1 MNWTGGR
8 LQRHSKAN
16 ANPALKKQRHYFA
29 KARLRLQNGNAPPSP
44 PSLSIF
50 KGFDPA
56 VPTIDPDNIHNNEPP
71 ERIATDN
78 KGVDRPHTRDRDPR
92 ERQPSPQHSQC
103 AEPQLDPVPPGDPLI
118 DLKRR
123 LLQKTDWVG
132 LAATKP
138 AQIRFQPAEEMERIG
153 RRRKVTKQEPKQR
166 APQTHRLQ
174 PHHNIIQPFRHRD
187 SQSVQP
193 CLNEKEYSIRI
204 GSNIHQTQTTKE
216 SFQQSIRSPLSQSTH
231 PDSMLLDKLDVP
243 LIPTRVPRQEL
254 RKDEVLRVKSVSSGL
269 ISLKDARNM
278 KTFDEV
284 LHRSS
289 SQVREM
295 PSVRTGKV
303 ADDSLMASTTKLH
316 QQGSDSDLMPGPRLL
331 ADTPSLPSMPQLQE
345 HLASRIRQT
354 SSEQTSQL
362 NVAEPGQVTSAR
374 LAFSGSRRQA
384 HRFTLDE
391 QASAEQEVDISSDPP
406 LEVSGRRS
414 PIRSKQYEQ
423 QRLLSDQVW
432 KANAPLNDVATLS
445 TISSD
450 HYTQKRHDGH
460 DVRPPTFDI
469 NHRQA
474 FDREDSSFG
483 GRNTRTSQPNM
494 NWRSRFE
501 RAKTEHQRD
510 VAKEGTPYG
519 LPQGSTQAM
528 SDENEAWMKYVFPK
542 DFGRIQT
549 TFSFAKP
556 GPKAP
561 SSRASFTSWQN
572 TGSQVAISSHPAI
585 FQYSPPKP
593 HVARS
598 QMSIATAAN
607 ATMFSPSQAP
617 ATGTSETETDFLSR
631 FSPMEGVID
640 ERLADG
646 SVYNNPARTE
656 KSWATLQI
664 DGKPA
669 HSRPHMSAYTQT
681 IDRAT
686 GKRTALEAFNEEA
699 MSRGAAYLPTWN
711 RQPLHP
717 ITQPRLWSSDNA
729 SDSSHQAEAQI
740 EGQYHRTPYQQYS
753 PLRSHLPLAS
763 SANSSAA
770 SSSQRQ
776 RSVPFPMGYSPTSVS
791 VANRKMQPPSRRL
804 PASGPF
810 SDQST
815 TGAKS
820 QTMNDR
826 KYGGGNLSI

>member
-29 KARLRLQNGNAPPSP
+29 KARLRLQNGNVPPSP

-50 KGFDPA
+50 KALDPA
-56 VPTIDPDNIHNNEPP
+56 VPTIDPENIHKHQPP
-71 ERIATDN
+71 ERIATN
-78 KGVDRPHTRDRDPR
+78 SKGLDRPHTRDRDPL
-92 ERQPSPQHSQC
+92 ERQPSSRQSQR
-103 AEPQLDPVPPGDPLI
+103 AETQLKSVPPGDPLI

-153 RRRKVTKQEPKQR
+153 RRRKVTKQERKQR
-166 APQTHRLQ
+166 PPQTHRLQ

-193 CLNEKEYSIRI
+193 FINEKDYSIRI

-216 SFQQSIRSPLSQSTH
+216 SFQQSIRSSQSQSTH
-231 PDSMLLDKLDVP
+231 PESMLLDKLDPP

-254 RKDEVLRVKSVSSGL
+254 RNDKALRVQSVSSGL
-269 ISLKDARNM
+269 ISLRDARNL

-284 LHRSS
+284 LQRSS

-295 PSVRTGKV
+295 PSVRTGKG
-303 ADDSLMASTTKLH
+303 ADDTLMASNTRLH
-316 QQGSDSDLMPGPRLL
+316 QQASDSDLMPGTRLA

-345 HLASRIRQT
+345 YSASRIRQT

-362 NVAEPGQVTSAR
+362 NVAEPGQVASAR
-374 LAFSGSRRQA
+374 LPFSDSRRQA

-391 QASAEQEVDISSDPP
+391 QASVEQEVDTSSYPP
-406 LEVSGRRS
+406 LETSGRRS

-432 KANAPLNDVATLS
+432 KANAPLNDVATP
-445 TISSD
+445 TTVSSG

-460 DVRPPTFDI
+460 DVRPPAFD
-469 NHRQA
+469 NSHRQA
-474 FDREDSSFG
+474 FDREDSSSER
-483 GRNTRTSQPNM
+483 RNTRTPRPNM
-494 NWRSRFE
+494 DWRSRFE
-501 RAKTEHQRD
+501 RAKAEHQKD

-528 SDENEAWMKYVFPK
+528 SDENEAWMKYVFPE

-556 GPKAP
+556 GTKAP
-561 SSRASFTSWQN
+561 FSRASFTSWQN
-572 TGSQVAISSHPAI
+572 KGSQVAVGSNPPI
-585 FQYSPPKP
+585 FRYSPPKS
-593 HVARS
+593 HIARS

-617 ATGTSETETDFLSR
+617 AAGTSGTETDFLSR
-631 FSPMEGVID
+631 YSPMEGVID

-656 KSWATLQI
+656 KSWAALPTE
-664 DGKPA
+664 GRPA
-669 HSRPHMSAYTQT
+669 HSRPYMSAYAQT
-681 IDRAT
+681 LDRTT

-699 MSRGAAYLPTWN
+699 LPRRAAYLPTWN

-717 ITQPRLWSSDNA
+717 ITQPRLWSSDNT
-729 SDSSHQAEAQI
+729 SDSSHQAKSQI
-740 EGQYHRTPYQQYS
+740 EEQHHRTLYQPYS
-753 PLRSHLPLAS
+753 PLRSHLPLGS
-763 SANSSAA
+763 PANSSAA
-770 SSSQRQ
+770 SSRQRQ
-776 RSVPFPMGYSPTSVS
+776 CSVPFPLGYSPTSAVT
-791 VANRKMQPPSRRL
+791 VNRRMHRPSSRI

-810 SDQST
+810 SDLST
-815 TGAKS
+815 TGARS
-820 QTMNDR
+820 QKMD
-826 KYGGGNLSI
+826 GGGNGGNKAST

>member
-56 VPTIDPDNIHNNEPP
+56 APTVNTDNIHRSEPP
-71 ERIATDN
+71 ERIAIDS
-78 KGVDRPHTRDRDPR
+78 KGVDRPHTRDRDPL
-92 ERQPSPQHSQC
+92 ERQPSPQHSQR
-103 AEPQLDPVPPGDPLI
+103 AEMQLNPVPPGDPLI

-138 AQIRFQPAEEMERIG
+138 AQIKFQPAEEMERIG
-153 RRRKVTKQEPKQR
+153 RRRKVTKQERKQR

-193 CLNEKEYSIRI
+193 FINEKDYSIRI

-216 SFQQSIRSPLSQSTH
+216 SFQQSIRSSRSQSTH
-231 PDSMLLDKLDVP
+231 PDSMLLDKLDAP
-243 LIPTRVPRQEL
+243 SIPTRVPRQDL
-254 RKDEVLRVKSVSSGL
+254 RDDEALRVQSVSSGL
-269 ISLKDARNM
+269 ISLKDARNLN
-278 KTFDEV
+278 TFDEV
-284 LHRSS
+284 LQRSS

-295 PSVRTGKV
+295 PSVRTGKG
-303 ADDSLMASTTKLH
+303 ADDTLMASTARR
-316 QQGSDSDLMPGPRLL
+316 QQQASDSDMMPGPRLS
-331 ADTPSLPSMPQLQE
+331 ADTPSLPSMPQLQK
-345 HLASRIRQT
+345 HSASQIRQD
-354 SSEQTSQL
+354 SSEQTSKL
-362 NVAEPGQVTSAR
+362 DVPEPGHVTPAR

-391 QASAEQEVDISSDPP
+391 QASTEQEVDVSSGPP
-406 LEVSGRRS
+406 LEISGRRS
-414 PIRSKQYEQ
+414 PVRPRQYEQ
-423 QRLLSDQVW
+423 QRLLPDQVW
-432 KANAPLNDVATLS
+432 NANAPLDRVT
-445 TISSD
+445 TPTTVSSD
-450 HYTQKRHDGH
+450 HYTQKPHDGH
-460 DVRPPTFDI
+460 DVPPLDFDI

-474 FDREDSSFG
+474 FDREDSSS
-483 GRNTRTSQPNM
+483 GRRSTRTPHPGTD
-494 NWRSRFE
+494 WRSRFE
-501 RAKTEHQRD
+501 RAKAEHERD

-519 LPQGSTQAM
+519 VPQDSTQAL

-556 GPKAP
+556 GPTVP

-572 TGSQVAISSHPAI
+572 TGSQVAIGSNPAI
-585 FQYSPPKP
+585 FHYSPPKP
-593 HVARS
+593 QVARS
-598 QMSIATAAN
+598 QTSIATAAN
-607 ATMFSPSQAP
+607 ATMFDPRRTP
-617 ATGTSETETDFLSR
+617 PETETDFLSR

-717 ITQPRLWSSDNA
+717 ITQPRLWSSDNT